1 MPRLVW
7 QRGTAPYPYGHVTIV
22 DPAWQSG
29 AGGMEYPTLFTAG
42 TRWLV
47 RAGVNEPE
55 ERDRARMRP
64 PVLVRPRR
72 QQRVRARV
80 ARRRAQHVLD
90 RPRDRRRFQPNYD
103 SDRFFGDFI
112 PWVYTDIS
120 QSRIDDG
127 DRLASYR
134 SSAETDV
141 PATPSYRY
149 YPASGG
155 NITYAKTA
163 LWLHTLENLI
173 GWPRLQRGMS
183 LFFTRHV
190 FTHPTPQDFFSAVSE
205 GAGTDL
211 TWYFNQVYRSAE
223 ALDYGIQRFDSA
235 PAATSG
241 YKDAD
246 RRRVYVDADDRP
258 TRYVTELVVRRYK
271 GTVLPVDI
279 VVTFADGREQIE
291 HWDGAERWRLFRWEG
306 TSRATTAAVDPKRKL
321 TLDVNYTNNTWHLDP
336 DGPRAAR
343 KWSWR
348 WLIWLQDE
356 LLTWVSLV

>member
-1 MPRLVW
+1 MGIHRH
-7 QRGTAPYPYGHVTIV
+7 AA
-22 DPAWQSG
+22 DA
-29 AGGMEYPTLFTAG
+29 
-42 TRWLV
+42 
-47 RAGVNEPE
+47 
-55 ERDRARMRP
+55 
-64 PVLVRPRR
+64 
-72 QQRVRARV
+72 
-80 ARRRAQHVLD
+80 
-90 RPRDRRRFQPNYD
+90 
-103 SDRFFGDFI
+103 
-112 PWVYTDIS
+112 
-120 QSRIDDG
+120 RIDDG
-127 DRLASYR
+127 DRLAGYR
-134 SSAETDV
+134 AAARDRRAVDAVLAVLPGHRAATSRTTRRRCGCTRSRSASVGRGFSAACRCSSR
-141 PATPSYRY
+141 ATCSR
-149 YPASGG
+149 
-155 NITYAKTA
+155 T
-163 LWLHTLENLI
+163 
-173 GWPRLQRGMS
+173 PRR
-183 LFFTRHV
+183 
-190 FTHPTPQDFFSAVSE
+190 QDFFSAVSK
-205 GAGTDL
+205 GAGADL
-211 TWYFNQVYRSAE
+211 TWYFNQVYRSVE
-223 ALDYGIQRFDSA
+223 AFDYGIQRFDSA
-235 PAATSG
+235 PAAISG